1 VFQILGEKNDRHAA
15 VAELPLD
22 PVAITERRRELI
34 EELHGSST

>member
-1 VFQILGEKNDRHAA
+1 

-34 EELHGSST
+34 EELHGSNT